1 MKLNKNTTLKEI
13 VKTYPQTIE
22 VLNTLSIDYCCGG
35 DDTIEKAVKENNG
48 NLEEILSLLEEK
60 SSEKNMDEGAVFS
73 IDEFKILSIND
84 MIDSLINTHHLRER
98 ELLSELDE
106 LINKILLVHY
116 NSHKDQLVKVHH
128 LFGTLKTELEE
139 HFAKEEKVVFEL
151 IKNNPNPTEEIKSY
165 IEEVE
170 SEHDVAGEILKE
182 LKVVTDNFTAPSDGC
197 FSYNKTFEKLKEL
210 VNDVFVHVFKENSIL
225 FPEYFDLVK

>member
-73 IDEFKILSIND
+73 IDEF
-84 MIDSLINTHHLRER
+84 
-98 ELLSELDE
+98 
-106 LINKILLVHY
+106 
-116 NSHKDQLVKVHH
+116 
-128 LFGTLKTELEE
+128 
-139 HFAKEEKVVFEL
+139 
-151 IKNNPNPTEEIKSY
+151 
-165 IEEVE
+165 
-170 SEHDVAGEILKE
+170 
-182 LKVVTDNFTAPSDGC
+182 
-197 FSYNKTFEKLKEL
+197 
-210 VNDVFVHVFKENSIL
+210 
-225 FPEYFDLVK
+225 